1 MHRKKVKKNV
11 FLGGKNF
18 FFLEKQVFFRAK
30 NKTVIRRGPNPNVCL
45 LVWALYTRDS
55 TFFAQKTKE
64 WTLKKINSING
75 LVSVFFTSKDPL
87 RLSLICIE

>member
-1 MHRKKVKKNV
+1 MIILGNLLKFYNIVVHTKKHVPS
-11 FLGGKNF
+11 
-18 FFLEKQVFFRAK
+18 E
-30 NKTVIRRGPNPNVCL
+30 
-45 LVWALYTRDS
+45 LVTLYTRDS
-55 TFFAQKTKE
+55 TFFSQKTKE